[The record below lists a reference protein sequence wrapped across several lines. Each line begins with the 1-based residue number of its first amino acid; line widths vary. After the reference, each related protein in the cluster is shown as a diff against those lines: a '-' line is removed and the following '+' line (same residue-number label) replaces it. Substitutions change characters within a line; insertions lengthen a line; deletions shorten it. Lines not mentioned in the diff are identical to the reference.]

1 MLTYWPRRRIAS
13 MVPSI
18 NSLRRSTLCW
28 CHRRFRPSVF
38 VVPAGMCCA
47 TIAGPIRSIISIVRL
62 NSEDFPPGPQTTALC
77 PGRGNCYLGKTGRLS
92 HSSGVRHRHR
102 VATSIAD
109 DGVMAVG
116 LNGGPTPGPKHRAD
130 PQRPPTALTDPATLP
145 SGAPT
150 KPASLAESFAGAD
163 PQADAER
170 RQGLRRMKVVAL
182 SFLIGATGVFLG
194 CRWAQAAGFTAAW
207 VGYVGA
213 AGEAGM
219 VGALADWFAVTALF
233 KHPLGIPIPHT
244 AIIKRKK
251 DQLGEGLGTFVRET
265 FLSREVVGTKSR
277 DAQIPSRLGKW
288 LSDTSHAERVAAE
301 SATVLRVVVELLRDD
316 DVQHVID
323 RMIVRRLADRAF
335 QWSLNAG
342 EVIQRVIERDS
353 PTWSPRFIDHLVGDR
368 IHRELMDFTDKVR
381 RNPEHEL
388 RRSATR
394 FLFEFADDLQ
404 HDDTTIAR
412 AEAVKEQ
419 LMSREEV
426 TNAAATAWT
435 TLKRLVLEGVDDPSS
450 ALRTRITDAVVSIG
464 ESLRDDAELRD
475 KVDNWIVRGAEHL
488 VGQYGV
494 EITAII
500 TDTIER
506 WDAEEASRR
515 IELHVDRDLQFIRI
529 NGTVVGSLAG
539 LIIYGLAQ
547 LLF

>member
-1 MLTYWPRRRIAS
+1 
-13 MVPSI
+13 
-18 NSLRRSTLCW
+18 
-28 CHRRFRPSVF
+28 
-38 VVPAGMCCA
+38 
-47 TIAGPIRSIISIVRL
+47 
-62 NSEDFPPGPQTTALC
+62 
-77 PGRGNCYLGKTGRLS
+77 
-92 HSSGVRHRHR
+92 
-102 VATSIAD
+102 
-109 DGVMAVG
+109 
-116 LNGGPTPGPKHRAD
+116 
-130 PQRPPTALTDPATLP
+130 
-145 SGAPT
+145 
-150 KPASLAESFAGAD
+150 
-163 PQADAER
+163 
-170 RQGLRRMKVVAL
+170 
-182 SFLIGATGVFLG
+182 
-194 CRWAQAAGFTAAW
+194 
-207 VGYVGA
+207 
-213 AGEAGM
+213 
-219 VGALADWFAVTALF
+219 
-233 KHPLGIPIPHT
+233 
-244 AIIKRKK
+244 
-251 DQLGEGLGTFVRET
+251 
-265 FLSREVVGTKSR
+265 
-277 DAQIPSRLGKW
+277 
-288 LSDTSHAERVAAE
+288 
-301 SATVLRVVVELLRDD
+301 
-316 DVQHVID
+316 
-323 RMIVRRLADRAF
+323 MIVRRIAEPQWGPPVGRVLSTLLAEHRQEALIQLLADRAF

-381 RNPEHEL
+381 RNPDHEL

-404 HDDTTIAR
+404 HDDATIAR
-412 AEAVKEQ
+412 AEAVKDQ

-475 KVDNWIVRGAEHL
+475 KVDNWIVRAAEHL
-488 VGQYGV
+488 VAQYGV

-515 IELHVDRDLQFIRI
+515 IELHVGRDLQFIRI

>member
-1 MLTYWPRRRIAS
+1 
-13 MVPSI
+13 V
-18 NSLRRSTLCW
+18 
-28 CHRRFRPSVF
+28 
-38 VVPAGMCCA
+38 
-47 TIAGPIRSIISIVRL
+47 
-62 NSEDFPPGPQTTALC
+62 
-77 PGRGNCYLGKTGRLS
+77 
-92 HSSGVRHRHR
+92 
-102 VATSIAD
+102 
-109 DGVMAVG
+109 AVG
-116 LNGGPTPGPKHRAD
+116 LNGRPAPGPKHRAD
-130 PQRPPTALTDPATLP
+130 PAPPR
-145 SGAPT
+145 
-150 KPASLAESFAGAD
+150 KPASIAESFAGAD

-170 RQGLRRMKVVAL
+170 RRGLRRMKVVAL
-182 SFLIGATGVFLG
+182 GFLVGATAIFIG
-194 CRWAQAAGFTAAW
+194 CRWAQAGGGAPTW
-207 VGYVGA
+207 VGYLGA

-233 KHPLGIPIPHT
+233 THPLGIPIPHT

-251 DQLGEGLGTFVRET
+251 DQLGESLGTFVREN
-265 FLSREVVGTKSR
+265 FLSPEVVSTKLR
-277 DAQIPSRLGKW
+277 DAEIPGRLGKW

-301 SATVLRVVVELLRDD
+301 SATVLRVLVELLRDE
-316 DVQHVID
+316 DVQLVID
-323 RMIVRRLADRAF
+323 RMIVRRIAEPQWGPPVGRVLSTLLGENRQEALIQLLADRAF

-353 PTWSPRFIDHLVGDR
+353 PTWSPRFIDQLVGDR

-388 RRSATR
+388 RRSATK

-404 HDDTTIAR
+404 NDDATIAR
-412 AEAVKEQ
+412 AEAVKDQ

-426 TNAAATAWT
+426 TNAAETAWK

-450 ALRTRITDAVVSIG
+450 ALRTRIADAVVRIG

-488 VGQYGV
+488 VAQYGV

-515 IELHVDRDLQFIRI
+515 IELHVGRDLQFIRI

-539 LIIYGLAQ
+539 LVIYAIAQ